1 MFAIEFFEVI
11 RDFMD
16 QGGGVLWLIL
26 LTLVLLWSLV
36 IERYLFYR
44 RDFPKYRDLLVEQW
58 NQRADK
64 SSWYAQKIREAT
76 ISRVRTDLR
85 KNIPMIKT
93 LVALCPLLGLLGTVT
108 GMIAVFDVMAET
120 GTGNARLMAS
130 GISMAT
136 IPTMSG
142 MVAALSGLY
151 FGSLLESRAKKENQ
165 LIDEYL
171 LGDIHLEQKI
181 KVPANET
188 IEIDFSL
195 PFQLMQSEMDEYED
209 SNIVFGGL
217 VKAAK
222 WFSSV
227 KSTYRIEATAKVKG
241 VALDPFNKKMVELK

>member
-1 MFAIEFFEVI
+1 MFIFEAFEVV

-26 LTLVLLWSLV
+26 FTLILLWSLIV
-36 IERYLFYR
+36 ERYLF
-44 RDFPKYRDLLVEQW
+44 FKRDLPAYKSDLARQW
-58 NQRADK
+58 KNRTET

-76 ISRVRTDLR
+76 LSRVGSDLV
-85 KNIPMIKT
+85 KNISMIRT

-151 FGSLLESRAKKENQ
+151 FGSLLEKKAKQE
-165 LIDEYL
+165 
-171 LGDIHLEQKI
+171 EQKI
-181 KVPANET
+181 AEL
-188 IEIDFSL
+188 L
-195 PFQLMQSEMDEYED
+195 P
-209 SNIVFGGL
+209 VG
-217 VKAAK
+217 
-222 WFSSV
+222 
-227 KSTYRIEATAKVKG
+227 
-241 VALDPFNKKMVELK
+241 